1 MVLNRIQSRRPH
13 LSAKNNSSPKTRN
26 DENRLALQP
35 DFQAHGTRSGGRF
48 ACGYRDSAR
57 KGKRRGVLLVKCGR
71 AFQTVAGLRPEMLWD
86 KTKTRAC
93 NRDTS
98 PTLGVMSVGKSCLSG
113 RGKSD
118 ALG

>member
-1 MVLNRIQSRRPH
+1 MVEIIQRYDLSAPTGAGSLNLSADNAGLPVHRGAKPNPLTTPH
-13 LSAKNNSSPKTRN
+13 FSAKNNYSPKTRK

-71 AFQTVAGLRPEMLWD
+71 ACQRVEGLRSYTLWE
-86 KTKTRAC
+86 
-93 NRDTS
+93 
-98 PTLGVMSVGKSCLSG
+98 
-113 RGKSD
+113 
-118 ALG
+118 